1 LIKKKIE
8 DHCLENP
15 LEESCG
21 IIFFSNKRTK
31 VLPCL
36 NRSENKQATFSI
48 SHKDFIECSKRGE
61 IFGIYHSHVYSDA
74 EFSEKDLLFSGELNL
89 PYFVYSLKT
98 KRHSVYIPEN
108 LPEKNKSFKN
118 FLSRA
123 KKDFSV
129 KNSKE

>member
-1 LIKKKIE
+1 MIKKKIE
-8 DHCLENP
+8 DHCLKNP

-21 IIFFSNKRTK
+21 IIFFSDRRTR

-36 NRSENKQATFSI
+36 NRAENKKETFSI
-48 SHKDFIECSKRGE
+48 SHGDFIECSKRGA
-61 IFGIYHSHVYSDA
+61 IFGIYHSHVYTDA
-74 EFSEKDLLFSGELNL
+74 EFSEKDLLFSREVNL

-98 KRHSVYIPEN
+98 KKHSVYIPAS
-108 LPEKNKSFKN
+108 LPKKDKSFNN

-123 KKDFSV
+123 KKEFSV